1 MAGGC
6 SESFAA
12 LNFEVSDNA
21 DGTGQSFAAFKLS
34 K

>member
-1 MAGGC
+1 MFGILC
-6 SESFAA
+6 A

-34 K
+34 R